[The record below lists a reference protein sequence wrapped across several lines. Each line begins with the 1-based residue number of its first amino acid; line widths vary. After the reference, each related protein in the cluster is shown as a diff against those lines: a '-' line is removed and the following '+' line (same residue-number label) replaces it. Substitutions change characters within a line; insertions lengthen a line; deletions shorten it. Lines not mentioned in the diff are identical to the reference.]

1 MWRGRRQT
9 ANMTAEAGTISAAA
23 IRRHS
28 KHMKTDGVS
37 MKTLRLFLP
46 IFAVAACALYST
58 ALTAC
63 PYSIRD
69 SAFIGRGSRVPFRL
83 VFLSTSTTPGNDRL
97 AEAVKTASAAWL
109 RDSNVVARVVELD
122 GPEKNEVETEFQER
136 YSDDSLLPAAI
147 LVSPSGDTL
156 DLGQVDISGKP
167 LDAVMERMGS
177 IAESPIRRGLQ
188 KKLVKHWCVILF
200 IPGTDEKRNAAALA
214 GIEASAKAVTGR
226 KTELNKSI
234 DTAPLILTLDPKNPE
249 EEIVL
254 WSLGLAAPDGEEE
267 RPVRALALAGR
278 GETRG
283 PTLEGENV
291 DKEKMS
297 ELLEM
302 LGRSCSCTTSPVW
315 LIGKAIPLTWSP
327 EIRSMATLQ
336 LGFDPLDPEVLRS
349 IKGEKKKPKELAGLG
364 GFEEFELGYSEV
376 TIDPVPVEET
386 PSAAPEAKIVSKAEN
401 TGEKNPEPGSGSG
414 DSNSTTRTLVIA
426 LGALLLVV
434 LATGSAIARKDTG
447 S

>member
-1 MWRGRRQT
+1 
-9 ANMTAEAGTISAAA
+9 
-23 IRRHS
+23 
-28 KHMKTDGVS
+28 
-37 MKTLRLFLP
+37 MKTLRLLLP
-46 IFAVAACALYST
+46 VIAGATCLLCAT
-58 ALTAC
+58 ILTAC

-83 VFLSTSTTPGNDRL
+83 VFLSTSTIPGNDKL
-97 AEAVKTASAAWL
+97 GEAVKTASAAWL

-122 GPEKNEVETEFQER
+122 GPEKNEVGTEFQER

-188 KKLVKHWCVILF
+188 EKLVKHWCVILF
-200 IPGTDEKRNAAALA
+200 MPGTDEKRNTAALA
-214 GIEASAKAVTGR
+214 DIEAAAKAITGR

-254 WSLGLAAPDGEEE
+254 WSLGLAPPDGEEE
-267 RPVRALALAGR
+267 RPARALALAGR

-283 PTLEGENV
+283 PTLEGENL

-386 PSAAPEAKIVSKAEN
+386 PGAAPEAKSVSEIEN
-401 TGEKNPEPGSGSG
+401 TGEESTAPGPGSEG
-414 DSNSTTRTLVIA
+414 STTKTLVIA

-434 LATGSAIARKDTG
+434 LATGSAIARKG
-447 S
+447 SGN

>member
-1 MWRGRRQT
+1 
-9 ANMTAEAGTISAAA
+9 
-23 IRRHS
+23 
-28 KHMKTDGVS
+28 
-37 MKTLRLFLP
+37 MKTLRLLLPTFVVASCFL
-46 IFAVAACALYST
+46 CST
-58 ALTAC
+58 ALMAC

-69 SAFIGRGSRVPFRL
+69 SAFIGRGSRVPFRM
-83 VFLSTSTTPGNDRL
+83 VFLSTSTTPGNDKL
-97 AEAVKTASAAWL
+97 GEAVKTASAAWL

-122 GPEKNEVETEFQER
+122 GPEKNEVGTEFQER

-188 KKLVKHWCVILF
+188 EKLVKHWCVILF
-200 IPGTDEKRNAAALA
+200 IPGTDEKRNTTALS
-214 GIEASAKAVTGR
+214 GIEAAAKAITGR

-254 WSLGLAAPDGEEE
+254 WSLGLAPPDGEEE
-267 RPVRALALAGR
+267 RPARALALAGR

-283 PTLEGENV
+283 PTLEGENL

-386 PSAAPEAKIVSKAEN
+386 PGAAPEAKIVSKIEN
-401 TGEKNPEPGSGSG
+401 TGKESTEPGPGSEG
-414 DSNSTTRTLVIA
+414 STTKTLVIA

-434 LATGSAIARKDTG
+434 LATGSAIARKG
-447 S
+447 SGN

>member
-1 MWRGRRQT
+1 
-9 ANMTAEAGTISAAA
+9 
-23 IRRHS
+23 
-28 KHMKTDGVS
+28 
-37 MKTLRLFLP
+37 MKTLRLLLP
-46 IFAVAACALYST
+46 VIAAATCLLCAT
-58 ALTAC
+58 ILTAC

-83 VFLSTSTTPGNDRL
+83 VFLSTSTIPGNDKL
-97 AEAVKTASAAWL
+97 GEAVKTASAAWL

-122 GPEKNEVETEFQER
+122 GPEKNEVGTEFQER

-156 DLGQVDISGKP
+156 DLGQVDISEKP

-188 KKLVKHWCVILF
+188 EKLVKHWCVILF
-200 IPGTDEKRNAAALA
+200 MPGTDEKRNTAALA
-214 GIEASAKAVTGR
+214 DIEAAAKAITGR

-254 WSLGLAAPDGEEE
+254 WSLGLTTPDGEEE
-267 RPVRALALAGR
+267 RPARALALAGR

-283 PTLEGENV
+283 PTLEGENL

-315 LIGKAIPLTWSP
+315 LIGKAVPLTWSP

-386 PSAAPEAKIVSKAEN
+386 PGAAPEAKSVSEIEN
-401 TGEKNPEPGSGSG
+401 TGEESTAPGP
-414 DSNSTTRTLVIA
+414 DFIRTLVIA

-434 LATGSAIARKDTG
+434 LATGSAIARKG
-447 S
+447 SGN

>member
-1 MWRGRRQT
+1 MKS
-9 ANMTAEAGTISAAA
+9 AGT
-23 IRRHS
+23 H
-28 KHMKTDGVS
+28 
-37 MKTLRLFLP
+37 MKTLRLLLTIVTAASC
-46 IFAVAACALYST
+46 IFCAT
-58 ALTAC
+58 ILTAC

-83 VFLSTSTTPGNDRL
+83 VFLSTSTTPGNDKL

-122 GPEKNEVETEFQER
+122 GPEKNEVGTEFQER

-147 LVSPSGDTL
+147 LLSPSGDTL

-414 DSNSTTRTLVIA
+414 GSTTKTLVIA

>member
-1 MWRGRRQT
+1 MMWRERRQT

-28 KHMKTDGVS
+28 KHTKTDGVS
-37 MKTLRLFLP
+37 MKTTRLLL
-46 IFAVAACALYST
+46 AMVAAT
-58 ALTAC
+58 ACLLCGSILTAC

-83 VFLSTSTTPGNDRL
+83 VFLSTSTTPGNDNL

-122 GPEKNEVETEFQER
+122 GPEKNEVGTEFQER
-136 YSDDSLLPAAI
+136 YSDDSLLPAVI

-167 LDAVMERMGS
+167 LDAVMELMGS
-177 IAESPIRRGLQ
+177 VAESPIRRGLQ
-188 KKLVKHWCVILF
+188 EKLVKHWCVILF
-200 IPGTDEKRNAAALA
+200 MPGTDEKRNAAALA
-214 GIEASAKAVTGR
+214 GIEASAKAIAGR

-234 DTAPLILTLDPKNPE
+234 DTAPLILTLDPKQPE
-249 EEIVL
+249 EKIVL
-254 WSLGLAAPDGEEE
+254 WSLGLAAPDGEKE
-267 RPVRALALAGR
+267 RPARALALAGR

-283 PTLEGENV
+283 PTLEGKNV
-291 DKEKMS
+291 DREKMS

-376 TIDPVPVEET
+376 TIDPVPVEEA
-386 PSAAPEAKIVSKAEN
+386 PSAAPEAKIVSTVES
-401 TGEKNPEPGSGSG
+401 TGEESTEPGSGSEG
-414 DSNSTTRTLVIA
+414 STTKSLVIA

-434 LATGSAIARKDTG
+434 LATGSAIARKGAG